1 MNPELLLVETDHDMR
16 NPANMLVLDRI
27 ARFVF
32 HIPGVA
38 RVQTITR
45 PLGTPIEH
53 TSIPF
58 QISMQNTT
66 NVENSQYM
74 KKRMADMLKQAESM
88 QDTIDTMNRMYAIMG
103 KLAALTHHMDGL
115 AHEMLDTTAT
125 LRDNIAN
132 FDDFFHPLRAYFYWE
147 KHCFDIPV
155 CWALRSTSTHSTVW
169 IRSSKS
175 SPGLRPP
182 WPSRRMLCCTKYF
195 RHAIPPAR
203 GKVSNIGVRPGWAL
217 QIRFTSR
224 HRSLLLGAIR
234 RSGRYTWRSAVD

>member
-16 NPANMLVLDRI
+16 NPSNMLVLDRI

-66 NVENSQYM
+66 QVENSQYM
-74 KKRMADMLKQAESM
+74 KKRMADMLQQAEAM
-88 QDTIDTMNRMYAIMG
+88 QDTINTMHRMYAIMQR
-103 KLAALTHHMDGL
+103 LAGVTHHMDGL
-115 AHEMLDTTAT
+115 THEMLDTTNT

-132 FDDFFHPLRAYFYWE
+132 FDDFWRPIRAYFYWD
-147 KHCFDIPV
+147 KHCFDVPI
-155 CWALRSTSTHSTVW
+155 CWSLRS
-169 IRSSKS
+169 IFDALDGLDRSPKS
-175 SPGLRPP
+175 SRGLR
-182 WPSRRMLCCTKYF
+182 MT
-195 RHAIPPAR
+195 
-203 GKVSNIGVRPGWAL
+203 
-217 QIRFTSR
+217 
-224 HRSLLLGAIR
+224 
-234 RSGRYTWRSAVD
+234 